1 MKKILKN
8 KKLILVAIIVLAF
21 VLRFYRL
28 NSYPAL
34 NADEASIGYDAYS
47 LIQTG
52 HDQHGNSWPVDFQSF
67 NDYKPGLYVYI
78 VLPFVKILGLSEWA
92 VRIPNALI
100 GVASVY
106 LIYLLIKELFG
117 KEKEVLALLGALFLA
132 ISPWHIHFS
141 RGGWEAN
148 TATFFLMVGVL
159 FFVKYFNLEKKR
171 RFYLVYSI
179 LAFVAAIYTYQATRV
194 ISPLLGL
201 GLVVIY
207 RKEIFKNLRPFFVAA
222 IIGGILLVPLLLD
235 FAKGNVLSRAAGV
248 GLFADPGPRSRVEE
262 QRGEHI
268 VVNSIVGKVL
278 HNKVVNYSLA
288 FFENWTTHFHGE
300 FLFLSGDAVQRS
312 KVPETGEMYLVDI
325 IFLSAGAVLIL
336 KNKKSKE
343 IQILIMWIVV
353 GPVASALTFQSPSA
367 LRAEN
372 IIIPLVTVSA
382 YGAFGLYEFMRKK
395 VNSKNL
401 VLAGT
406 LVMLGLLTW
415 NFARYQEMYW
425 VHMAKE
431 YPYSSQYGVR
441 ELVDFTE
448 KNQDKYKKVLITDR
462 YDQPYILFLFYTKY
476 SPAKFQSEHNLTS
489 RDQFGFSTVN
499 HFGKYYFSS
508 IKFGEARTDN
518 PNTLIAGTSEEI
530 PKEANIIKDIYGTNG
545 FLYFRVVAN

>member
-1 MKKILKN
+1 MNIFKN
-8 KKLILVAIIVLAF
+8 KKLILVGIIILAF

-28 NSYPAL
+28 GSFPAF

-52 HDQHGNSWPVDFQSF
+52 HDQHGNAWPVSFQSF

-78 VLPFVKILGLSEWA
+78 VLPFVKVLGLTEWA

-106 LIYLLIKELFG
+106 LIYLLVKELFG
-117 KEKEVLALLGALFLA
+117 KEKEVFPLIAALFLA

-159 FFVKYFNLEKKR
+159 FFVKYFNFEKKSR
-171 RFYLVYSI
+171 YYLIYSI
-179 LAFVAAIYTYQATRV
+179 LAFIAAIYTYQATRV

-207 RKEIFKNLRPFFVAA
+207 RKEIFKNSRPFFIA
-222 IIGGILLVPLLLD
+222 GIVGFVLLVPLFLD

-268 VVNSIVGKVL
+268 IVSSLVGRAL

-288 FFENWTTHFHGE
+288 FLENWTTHFHGE

-325 IFLSAGAVLIL
+325 VFLSLGGILLLKKKDSKGVQVLA
-336 KNKKSKE
+336 
-343 IQILIMWIVV
+343 MWIIL

-367 LRAEN
+367 LRAQN
-372 IIIPLVTVSA
+372 IVIPLMTVSA
-382 YGAFGLYEFMRKK
+382 YGAFGIYEFIKK
-395 VNSKNL
+395 KAKTKNMF
-401 VLAGT
+401 LAGT
-406 LVMLGLLTW
+406 LVIVGLLGW
-415 NFARYQEMYW
+415 NFARYEQMYW

-431 YPYSSQYGVR
+431 YPYSSQYGVK
-441 ELVDFTE
+441 ELVDFVQ
-448 KNQDKYKKVLITDR
+448 KNQDKYNKILITDR
-462 YDQPYILFLFYTKY
+462 YDQPYILFLFYMKY
-476 SPAKFQSEHNLTS
+476 SPAKFQMEHNLTS
-489 RDQFGFSTVN
+489 RDQFGFSTVSS
-499 HFGKYYFSS
+499 FGKYYFSS
-508 IKFGEARTDN
+508 IKFDEARQNN
-518 PNTLIAGTSEEI
+518 PNTLIAGTSGEI